1 MAGIT
6 TQNGIDQRLLMGHT
20 KFQKVAAKR
29 KQKTVEKMLQRFTQL
44 YVKLFPCNLC
54 NFVFFYIT
62 VDRYQASFA
71 QLN

>member
-6 TQNGIDQRLLMGHT
+6 TQNGIDQRLSMGHT
-20 KFQKVAAKR
+20 KFQKVAARR

-54 NFVFFYIT
+54 NLFFKL
-62 VDRYQASFA
+62 Q
-71 QLN
+71 

>member
-54 NFVFFYIT
+54 NFVFF
-62 VDRYQASFA
+62 
-71 QLN
+71 